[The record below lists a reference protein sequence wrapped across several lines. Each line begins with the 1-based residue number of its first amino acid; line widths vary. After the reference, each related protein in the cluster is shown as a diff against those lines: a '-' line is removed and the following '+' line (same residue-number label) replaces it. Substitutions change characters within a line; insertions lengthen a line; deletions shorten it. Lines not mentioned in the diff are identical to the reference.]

1 MFRATVKGLVAHKLR
16 LALTAVSVVLGVSFV
31 AGTFVLTD
39 TIRSAFD
46 RLFTDVNAGTDV
58 SVRTRSSFEEGAAPV
73 PEALVATIEDV
84 GGVEAVEG
92 SLFGLAQLV
101 DKSGKAISTQGP
113 AIGTA
118 WVENPDLNPFR
129 IRRGREPRAAG
140 EVVVDAGTAKKH
152 GFDPGDGVKV
162 LSQGPPESFTIVG
175 VAGFGEV
182 DSVAGATLVAF
193 TEDDARRVLGRPD
206 GFDSIEVA
214 AAGGVT
220 QAELR
225 ARVAAVLPSGVEAMT
240 GEATAKESAAQVHDN
255 LGFFGT
261 LLLVFAGVS
270 LFVGAFIIVNTFQI
284 LVAQRTRELGL
295 LRALG
300 ASRAQIRGS
309 VLAEAAVVGTVA
321 SGVGLG
327 LGVLVA
333 GGLQRLLEGFGIEL
347 PTAEIRVRSRT
358 VIVSLLVGLGVTVAS
373 AVLPA
378 RRAAKVPPVAA
389 IREELAFDAGG
400 PLRRRTMLGVVVST
414 AGFAILLAGTAGAG
428 NGAALVG
435 TGALVGFLGAT
446 LIAPVLTRPVARVV
460 GAPLVRLGFTGRLG
474 RENAMRNPRRTAATA
489 AALMVGLALV
499 TLVTI
504 FAASARKSTHKVIDD
519 VFRADLVLG
528 AGQRFSGF
536 SPDVARRVRAIP
548 DVEAVAELR
557 RGEWRSSGGSNFLS
571 AADPA
576 DLAGVLDIEVG
587 AGSLSDLAD
596 GGVFVHDQ
604 EAESKGLEVGELLPM
619 EFARTGRQ
627 SVRIDGTFGANQLTG
642 DYLLSL
648 RDYEANFTDQLDAY
662 AMVKL
667 RAGAEPGAARSAVEA
682 AVSDFPNVEI
692 QDQEEFKSQISGQ
705 VDQILNLFY
714 ALLGLAIL
722 IAVMGIV
729 NTLALSIFERTRE
742 LGLLRAVG
750 TSRGQIRGMV
760 RAEGLIIALLG
771 AVFGLVIGV
780 VVSVAMLRALR
791 DDGIT
796 ETAIPAVRLAAF
808 VAGAGV
814 AGLGAALLPARRAA
828 HLDILKAIAY
838 E

>member
-1 MFRATVKGLVAHKLR
+1 MLRATVKGLLAHKLR
-16 LALTAVSVVLGVSFV
+16 LALTAISVVLGVSFV

-73 PEALVATIEDV
+73 PEALVGAIA
-84 GGVEAVEG
+84 GIRGVEAVEG

-118 WVENPDLNPFR
+118 WIETPELNPFR
-129 IRRGREPRAAG
+129 IRRGRAPRTPG
-140 EVVVDAGTAKKH
+140 EVVIDAGTAKEH
-152 GFDPGDGVKV
+152 RFDPGDDVKV
-162 LSQGPPESFTIVG
+162 LPQGPPERFTIVG
-175 VAGFGEV
+175 VAGFGDV
-182 DSVAGATLVAF
+182 DSLAGATLVAF

-220 QAELR
+220 QTELR

-240 GEATAKESAAQVHDN
+240 GEATAKESAAQVQEN

-309 VLAEAAVVGTVA
+309 VLAEAAVVGAVA
-321 SGVGLG
+321 SGLGLG

-333 GGLQRLLEGFGIEL
+333 GALQRLLEEFGIDL
-347 PTAEIRVRSRT
+347 PTAESRVRSRT
-358 VIVSLLVGLGVTVAS
+358 VVVSLLVGFGVTVAS

-389 IREELAFDAGG
+389 IREEVAFDAGG
-400 PLRRRTMLGVVVST
+400 PLRRRTILGVVVSA
-414 AGFAILLAGTAGAG
+414 AGFAILLAGTAGVG
-428 NGAALVG
+428 NGAAFVG
-435 TGALVGFLGAT
+435 TGALVGFLGAS
-446 LIAPVLTRPVARVV
+446 LIAPVVTRPVARIV
-460 GAPLVRLGFTGRLG
+460 GTPLSRLGFTGRLG
-474 RENAMRNPRRTAATA
+474 RENAMRNPRRTASTA

-504 FAASARKSTHKVIDD
+504 FAASARKSTNKVIDD
-519 VFRADLVLG
+519 VFRADLVLTG
-528 AGQRFSGF
+528 DQQFAGF
-536 SPDVARRVRAIP
+536 STDVARRVRAIP

-557 RGEWRSSGGSNFLS
+557 RGEWRSRGGSNFLS
-571 AADPA
+571 AAEPA
-576 DLAGVLDIEVG
+576 HLAEVLDLEVH
-587 AGSLSDLAD
+587 AGSLADLAD
-596 GGVFVHDQ
+596 GGVFVHDE
-604 EAESKGLEVGELLPM
+604 EAKAKGLAVGELLTM

-627 SVRIDGTFGANQLTG
+627 QISIDGIFGANQLTG

-648 RDYEANFTDQLDAY
+648 HDYEANFTDQLDAY

-667 RAGAEPGAARSAVEA
+667 RPGAEPSAARSAIEA
-682 AVSDFPNVEI
+682 VLADFPNVEL
-692 QDQEEFKSQISGQ
+692 QDQEEFESEISGQ

-742 LGLLRAVG
+742 IGLLRAVG
-750 TSRGQIRGMV
+750 TSRGQIRGIV
-760 RAEGLIIALLG
+760 RAEGLIVALLG
-771 AVFGLVIGV
+771 ALFGLVIGV

-796 ETAIPAVRLAAF
+796 ETAIPTVRLACF
-808 VAGAGV
+808 VAAAGV

-828 HLDILKAIAY
+828 RLDILAAIAH